1 MPGIFVYVVF
11 IPEMTASYVHV
22 FFFLFVHLPPS
33 IMQVFAFCSQYQYVS
48 FLHLGIFHLWVVQS
62 TC

>member
-48 FLHLGIFHLWVVQS
+48 FLHLGIFHL
-62 TC
+62 